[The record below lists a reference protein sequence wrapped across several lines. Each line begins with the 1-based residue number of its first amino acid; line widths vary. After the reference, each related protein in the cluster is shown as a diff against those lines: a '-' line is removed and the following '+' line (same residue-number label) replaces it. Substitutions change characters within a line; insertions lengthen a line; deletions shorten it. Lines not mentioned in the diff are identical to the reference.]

1 MGASRPSPSA
11 ARLSRSL
18 LYGRGATGQKVKMNQ
33 WPVFIRGLEKQR
45 TSPWASGR
53 RAWNSPGD
61 DGGKRQTV
69 CTQNIY
75 QGAREEDHM
84 GSAASFSGCIY
95 TKIQHCGKKVEFIY
109 FQQGSQGVEAFFC
122 CGPHRRHCIPTGA
135 ALNCTPLLLQNWPRY
150 AHLVPQVR
158 HINTLDVT
166 FQTPPHFVSS
176 CAVELR
182 AIPANDASGHH
193 RRQLDTC
200 CSSQLICTPY
210 SAHGSGVMET
220 SW

>member
-1 MGASRPSPSA
+1 MRLSESEGCGGTAGASRPSPSA

-33 WPVFIRGLEKQR
+33 WAVFIRGLEKQR

-75 QGAREEDHM
+75 RGAREDDHM

-95 TKIQHCGKKVEFIY
+95 TKIQHCGRKWNSSIFHKALKE
-109 FQQGSQGVEAFFC
+109 SRLFFV
-122 CGPHRRHCIPTGA
+122 A
-135 ALNCTPLLLQNWPRY
+135 
-150 AHLVPQVR
+150 VR
-158 HINTLDVT
+158 IDVT
-166 FQTPPHFVSS
+166 
-176 CAVELR
+176 
-182 AIPANDASGHH
+182 AS
-193 RRQLDTC
+193 RLAR
-200 CSSQLICTPY
+200 P
-210 SAHGSGVMET
+210 
-220 SW
+220 

>member
-1 MGASRPSPSA
+1 MRLSESEGCGGTVGASRPSPSA

-53 RAWNSPGD
+53 RAWNSPAD

-75 QGAREEDHM
+75 QGAREDDHM

-109 FQQGSQGVEAFFC
+109 FQQGSQGVEASFFFRSASTSLHPDWR
-122 CGPHRRHCIPTGA
+122 GPELYA
-135 ALNCTPLLLQNWPRY
+135 A
-150 AHLVPQVR
+150 A
-158 HINTLDVT
+158 
-166 FQTPPHFVSS
+166 F
-176 CAVELR
+176 AEL
-182 AIPANDASGHH
+182 A
-193 RRQLDTC
+193 T
-200 CSSQLICTPY
+200 ICTFGAP
-210 SAHGSGVMET
+210 SET
-220 SW
+220 H